1 MADDRDGVEAL
12 EVVDETRRNNRM
24 MLKEVC
30 EDMKDSKQEMKNVHS
45 TKFASL
51 LKRYENVAKGLVDP
65 NTNELM
71 AGATCVRQLTDAVKG
86 QAQTLSDVSTRLS
99 LQDLSTSVTNRFGND
114 EAIGGLNWAN
124 LGNEARQL
132 FNSTPSFNTLV
143 GPLNKEERQ
152 RNITVRRHRE
162 NTADVIN
169 ATSENIENNE
179 SDGNDEATNARVTH
193 LLKHIESHENQ
204 EFDLLK
210 TLVDP
215 VNPVQSLEN
224 FFDFSYLH
232 KEKKV
237 KHKFDEETGTLKACA
252 AKPKELDEAP
262 KSQMVLSFN
271 MQDLARLAQLVHPE
285 AHITGADS
293 VANSSQVSHP
303 LHREDPLYDAHDAQE
318 QVRILAERTA
328 QQKAQKKAAGGT
340 ILSDT
345 TSVSAHNVHSSQTK
359 TRSRTHSS
367 SFVEQN
373 PRTTSECNVLDGMLP
388 NGSCSSRYNSVQSSL
403 TARQLF
409 AARLASTPKTSSP
422 TNPLFSPIPGKRV
435 LDLEELKKTDPLT
448 QGSMKRRADDATPS
462 LPRTTTP
469 LVTMTDPRGQEDMQL
484 EANPA

>member
-1 MADDRDGVEAL
+1 MADDREGNEAL

-24 MLKEVC
+24 MLKEVS

-86 QAQTLSDVSTRLS
+86 QAQTLSDVSARLS
-99 LQDLSTSVTNRFGND
+99 WQDLSTSVTTRFGND
-114 EAIGGLNWAN
+114 EANSGLNWGK

-132 FNSTPSFNTLV
+132 FNSTSSFTTLV
-143 GPLNKEERQ
+143 GPMNKEERQ

-179 SDGNDEATNARVTH
+179 SDGNDEATNARVAH

-224 FFDFSYLH
+224 FFDYSYLH
-232 KEKKV
+232 KEKEV
-237 KHKFDEETGTLKACA
+237 KHKFEEETGTLKACA

-262 KSQMVLSFN
+262 KSQMVLSFS
-271 MQDLARLAQLVHPE
+271 MQDLTRLAQLVHPE
-285 AHITGADS
+285 THTAGED
-293 VANSSQVSHP
+293 SSQVPHP
-303 LHREDPLYDAHDAQE
+303 LHREDPLYDTHDAQE

-328 QQKAQKKAAGGT
+328 QQKAQKKSGT
-340 ILSDT
+340 A
-345 TSVSAHNVHSSQTK
+345 SVATHNVHSSQTK
-359 TRSRTHSS
+359 ARSRTHSS

-373 PRTTSECNVLDGMLP
+373 ARTISEYNELDGMLP
-388 NGSCSSRYNSVQSSL
+388 NGSCSSHYNSVHSPSATSTSL
-403 TARQLF
+403 T
-409 AARLASTPKTSSP
+409 
-422 TNPLFSPIPGKRV
+422 GKRV
-435 LDLEELKKTDPLT
+435 LNLEELKKTDPLT
-448 QGSMKRRADDATPS
+448 QGSVKRRADDATPS
-462 LPRTTTP
+462 LPRTATP
-469 LVTMTDPRGQEDMQL
+469 AATITDPRGQEDLQL